1 MTKPS
6 AAIPPAPG
14 ASSMTSPFLP
24 AAGHTRGLGRAA
36 AWVACL
42 AKKCQGT
49 VKRDRGVWPGRR
61 ARHGLSLFGSLL
73 AMAVLGSLVL
83 AVIVWLEDRSLED
96 RERTAG
102 AQLETLAHAV
112 SAYVNSEF
120 TTLSPVGAGGTTISL
135 SDLETARVLP
145 DGFAQTSA
153 LGRGFQVMALPDPDD
168 AEAIH
173 VVSAEVVGAGD
184 TLVPSGAL
192 LADRFGGVRM
202 GVVTAAAPTRL
213 QGPTLD
219 VDVSAFQAGF
229 AGALAQGA
237 LGVFERFDHQSVFG
251 DELYRVAIPDFAEG
265 NKMETDL
272 DLGGNEIVDAGRVE
286 AESLEV
292 VENFEL
298 GGELIV
304 TGALTVGQAVDVT
317 GELTVGGRMEAD
329 SGEFTGR
336 VKANL
341 LESNTSVNAQTVTAS
356 GRVSAHRVGVTTEVS
371 VAGTATFGNLQ
382 SGTVDAQ
389 GVTATNL
396 TAERVSALSLQTS
409 GNITASAAGIS
420 RLTVGSC
427 SGC

>member
-1 MTKPS
+1 MTKPL
-6 AAIPPAPG
+6 AAIPRIPG
-14 ASSMTSPFLP
+14 ARSMTPPLLP
-24 AAGHTRGLGRAA
+24 VAGYLKALGLAAARAA
-36 AWVACL
+36 SL
-42 AKKCQGT
+42 AGMGQGT
-49 VKRDRGVWPGRR
+49 VKCDRGMRPGRR
-61 ARHGLSLFGSLL
+61 ALHGLSLFGSLL

-83 AVIVWLEDRSLED
+83 AVIVWLEDRSLEE

-120 TTLSPVGAGGTTISL
+120 TTLQGSLGGGTTIAL
-135 SDLETARVLP
+135 TTLESAQVLP

-153 LGRGFQVMALPDPDD
+153 LGRRFQVMARDVPGNAVEVVC
-168 AEAIH
+168 AEL
-173 VVSAEVVGAGD
+173 VGAGD

-213 QGPTLD
+213 RGPTLD
-219 VDVSAFQAGF
+219 VDVSAFQASF
-229 AGALAQGA
+229 AGAPAQGA
-237 LGVFERFDHQSVFG
+237 LGVFERFDHATVFG
-251 DELYRVAIPDFAEG
+251 DELYRVAIPGFDEG
-265 NKMETDL
+265 NVMETDL

-286 AESLEV
+286 AQSLDV
-292 VENFEL
+292 VDNFEL

-304 TGALTVGQAVDVT
+304 TGALTVGQAVEVT

-329 SGEFTGR
+329 SGEFAGT
-336 VKANL
+336 VSANL
-341 LESNTSVNAQTVTAS
+341 LESDTSVNAETVTAS
-356 GRVSAHRVGVTTEVS
+356 GRVSADTVGVTRRVT
-371 VAGTATFGNLQ
+371 VAGRARFGNLQ

-409 GNITASAAGIS
+409 GNIAASTAGIS

>member
-1 MTKPS
+1 MTEPL

-14 ASSMTSPFLP
+14 ASSMIWPLLR
-24 AAGHTRGLGRAA
+24 AAVRTTGSGRAG
-36 AWVACL
+36 WVACL
-42 AKKCQGT
+42 AGMGQGT
-49 VKRDRGVWPGRR
+49 VKRDRGMKPGRR
-61 ARHGLSLFGSLL
+61 TLQGLSLFGSLL

-83 AVIVWLEDRSLED
+83 AVIVWLEDRSLEE

-112 SAYVNSEF
+112 SSYVHSNF
-120 TTLSPVGAGGTTISL
+120 TTLSPVGAGGMTISL
-135 SDLETARVLP
+135 TALESAKVLP

-153 LGRGFQVMALPDPDD
+153 LGRSFQVMALPDPTD
-168 AEAIH
+168 ADVIH
-173 VVSAEVVGAGD
+173 VVSAEIVGAGD

-213 QGPTLD
+213 RGPTLD

-251 DELYRVAIPDFAEG
+251 DELYRVAIPGFDEG
-265 NKMETDL
+265 NLMETDL

-286 AESLEV
+286 AESLDV
-292 VENFEL
+292 VDNFEL

-329 SGEFTGR
+329 SGEFTGA
-336 VKANL
+336 VSANL
-341 LESNTSVNAQTVTAS
+341 LESETSVNAETVTAT
-356 GRVSAHRVGVTTEVS
+356 GRVSADTVGVTTEVA

-389 GVTATNL
+389 GVTATNV

-409 GNITASAAGIS
+409 GNIAASTAGIS

>member
-1 MTKPS
+1 MTEPL
-6 AAIPPAPG
+6 AAIAPARG
-14 ASSMTSPFLP
+14 ASSMAWPLLR
-24 AAGHTRGLGRAA
+24 AAVRTTGWGRAA
-36 AWVACL
+36 AWAPCL
-42 AKKCQGT
+42 AGKGDGRAM
-49 VKRDRGVWPGRR
+49 RDRGMKPGRR
-61 ARHGLSLFGSLL
+61 TLHGLSLFGSLL

-83 AVIVWLEDRSLED
+83 AVVVWLEDRSLEE

-112 SAYVNSEF
+112 SAYVHSNF
-120 TTLSPVGAGGTTISL
+120 TTLSPVGAGGMTISL
-135 SDLETARVLP
+135 TALESAKVLP

-153 LGRGFQVMALPDPDD
+153 LGRSFQVMALPDPTD
-168 AEAIH
+168 ADVIH
-173 VVSAEVVGAGD
+173 VVSAEIVGAGD

-251 DELYRVAIPDFAEG
+251 DELYRVAIPGFDEG
-265 NKMETDL
+265 NLMETAL

-286 AESLEV
+286 AESLDV
-292 VENFEL
+292 VDNFEL

-317 GELTVGGRMEAD
+317 GELKVGGLMEAD
-329 SGEFTGR
+329 SGVFTGA
-336 VKANL
+336 VSANL
-341 LESNTSVNAQTVTAS
+341 LESETSVNAETVTAT
-356 GRVSAHRVGVTTEVS
+356 GRVTADTVGVTTEVA

-389 GVTATNL
+389 GVTATNV

-409 GNITASAAGIS
+409 GNIAASTAGIS